1 MSDVHQNS
9 LLLSVLS
16 QFITSEFKSN
26 KRFGFKLNSMHH
38 KLAVLAQ
45 PYPVNLTYEHEFVV
59 GVEGPLTPF
68 RNLVIEM
75 AETVLEGNHKISPDL
90 RTIVTAGLA
99 SHLTLISRCLKRLL
113 LGVKSASFLNNTK

>member
-16 QFITSEFKSN
+16 QFITLEFKAN

-59 GVEGPLTPF
+59 GVEGPLSPLGIWSLKWQRPF
-68 RNLVIEM
+68 WK
-75 AETVLEGNHKISPDL
+75 A
-90 RTIVTAGLA
+90 TI
-99 SHLTLISRCLKRLL
+99 
-113 LGVKSASFLNNTK
+113 KSLQT